1 MQFLL
6 YSVKKSCILFKQKAV
21 VADQFLCISVAIPTM
36 GSSPYS
42 MFQASAA
49 KLIEDGKIHGMEHMI
64 NPMTV
69 QADAVSAATAA
80 AVIPSVS
87 TPPPFQVSVIIV
99 KVYNANM
106 LLHVLL

>member
-1 MQFLL
+1 MQFLIN
-6 YSVKKSCILFKQKAV
+6 SVKKSYILFKQKTI
-21 VADQFLCISVAIPTM
+21 VADHVLCIPVAIPTM

-49 KLIEDGKIHGMEHMI
+49 KLIEDGKIHGMEHML

-69 QADAVSAATAA
+69 QGDPVSAATAA
-80 AVIPSVS
+80 AVMPSVS

-99 KVYNANM
+99 KVYLN
-106 LLHVLL
+106 